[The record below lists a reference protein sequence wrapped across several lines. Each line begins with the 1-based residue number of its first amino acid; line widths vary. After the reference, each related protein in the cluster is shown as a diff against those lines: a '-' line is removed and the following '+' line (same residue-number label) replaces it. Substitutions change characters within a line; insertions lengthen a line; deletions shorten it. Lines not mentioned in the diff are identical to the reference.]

1 MDAFIPMSM
10 TVCSKYLKLIQVFFL
25 QNVFLVLLGAFS
37 KCVRG
42 SYINRSRST
51 LTSCRPAKLFHRLQA
66 WTTFQP
72 MLVLNIP
79 SHFTIL
85 KVGDLCKSF
94 SFVLIL
100 FSSKGQNSV
109 HFATIFSS
117 LSWFLLPFITPLS
130 RSDCHTICFLVP
142 SFPGMN
148 CLWCLPPSPWGC
160 PLPPP
165 LLHGPAGLRTFP
177 EFITFRSET
186 LYISNI
192 CLITSVFLIN
202 FSGPPS

>member
-1 MDAFIPMSM
+1 MFSWYYLVHFRSVSGVLILTEVGALWPAAGRLNSF
-10 TVCSKYLKLIQVFFL
+10 TGSKPGPHSNLWKVF
-25 QNVFLVLLGAFS
+25 
-37 KCVRG
+37 
-42 SYINRSRST
+42 
-51 LTSCRPAKLFHRLQA
+51 
-66 WTTFQP
+66 
-72 MLVLNIP
+72 NIP
-79 SHFTIL
+79 SHFTPL
-85 KVGDLCKSF
+85 NVGDLCKSF

-130 RSDCHTICFLVP
+130 RSDCHTICSLFP

-148 CLWCLPPSPWGC
+148 CLWCLLPSPWGC

-186 LYISNI
+186 LHISNI
-192 CLITSVFLIN
+192 CLITPVFLIN
-202 FSGPPS
+202 LSGPPS